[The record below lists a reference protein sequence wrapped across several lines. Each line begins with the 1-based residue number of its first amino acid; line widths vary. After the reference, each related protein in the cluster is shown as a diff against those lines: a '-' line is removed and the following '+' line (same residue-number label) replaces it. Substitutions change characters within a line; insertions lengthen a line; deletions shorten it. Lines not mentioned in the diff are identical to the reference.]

1 MADPDSKVSPFPA
14 RASDPRA
21 PRQRLNPA
29 VVEHG
34 EASERMACLLELI
47 AAHAVQLEEEA
58 SSFGGDG
65 AEDDAL
71 LLLRLRDGVRR
82 IGYMA
87 DKGLGVAG
95 RPQVHGD
102 ADAWLLPPVWHKATL
117 GVDDKA

>member
-1 MADPDSKVSPFPA
+1 MPDPDSKVSPFPA

-71 LLLRLRDGVRR
+71 LLLRLRDGVRL

-102 ADAWLLPPVWHKATL
+102 ADAWLLPAVWHKAPINE
-117 GVDDKA
+117 